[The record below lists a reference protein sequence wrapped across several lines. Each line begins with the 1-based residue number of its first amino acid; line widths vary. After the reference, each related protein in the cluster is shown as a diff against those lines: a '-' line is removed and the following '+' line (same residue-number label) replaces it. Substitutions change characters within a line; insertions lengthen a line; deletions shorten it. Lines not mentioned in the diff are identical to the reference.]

1 MAAKERPFQIG
12 ASLFVITIALAHVEW
27 LLKVEP
33 VLAGLREVS
42 FLLSTIAL
50 VWSFW
55 TAICSR
61 PSILLTLATISC
73 LGLVVVSWSVDQLVV
88 DLSADTLTSHYELVR
103 SISFGVNPYFE
114 PEVEGSLD
122 EYSVLGVSFH
132 MLSAI
137 GFNIGLTRN
146 PFILPYIHMTLLVS
160 TALMTWGREYFS
172 RTNLILMGLLTPLVF
187 PTFAQQFL
195 TGYRDGYSGLAVL
208 TCVVVTVLGWT
219 RRLRSSSFLLLA
231 LALSAVLPSIK
242 LSLVPT
248 AFLLGATCVAG
259 VVTRNRRAFFRNW
272 WMMIV
277 LAVTITLWIF
287 PTIFALFTTN
297 EASRSLL
304 STEAITRTWS
314 GSSEVLQQMNIFEEF
329 GSLLFGVVEGN
340 PDTISWSLPF
350 QVPSSSE
357 LIEAGRPDPRVA
369 GFGPWFGEAFI
380 FAILTGISTVLAIKR
395 GPKLS
400 GVANQQGSSC
410 QTSENE
416 HRIYLWIAA
425 ILIFS
430 FFLTPFRFNS
440 RYVVQLY
447 VFCMLLLALSMMSDQ
462 SRNKYALLA
471 RGTRFASIAILVV
484 NSLIAWYGSTVVSL
498 ENRRLTMEL
507 IDNYV
512 NRVDESPSGV
522 KYSIVTG
529 GKRAIRRYL
538 PSQTP
543 KGRVIIVDYL
553 CDPDIS
559 TRVYWLGD
567 DIGICQYNVQ
577 E

>member
-1 MAAKERPFQIG
+1 M
-12 ASLFVITIALAHVEW
+12 
-27 LLKVEP
+27 
-33 VLAGLREVS
+33 LR
-42 FLLSTIAL
+42 
-50 VWSFW
+50 
-55 TAICSR
+55 
-61 PSILLTLATISC
+61 
-73 LGLVVVSWSVDQLVV
+73 
-88 DLSADTLTSHYELVR
+88 
-103 SISFGVNPYFE
+103 
-114 PEVEGSLD
+114 
-122 EYSVLGVSFH
+122 
-132 MLSAI
+132 
-137 GFNIGLTRN
+137 
-146 PFILPYIHMTLLVS
+146 
-160 TALMTWGREYFS
+160 
-172 RTNLILMGLLTPLVF
+172 RTKD
-187 PTFAQQFL
+187 
-195 TGYRDGYSGLAVL
+195 RDGYSGLAVL
-208 TCVVVTVLGWT
+208 TCVVVTVFGWT

-248 AFLLGATCVAG
+248 AFLLGATCIAG

-277 LAVTITLWIF
+277 LVVTITLWIF
-287 PTIFALFTTN
+287 PTTFALFTTN

-416 HRIYLWIAA
+416 HRIYLWISA

-430 FFLTPFRFNS
+430 FFVTPFRFNS

-447 VFCMLLLALSMMSDQ
+447 VFCMLLLALSMMYDR
-462 SRNKYALLA
+462 SRNQYALIA
-471 RGTRFASIAILVV
+471 RGTRFASIAIFVV
-484 NSLIAWYGSTVVSL
+484 NSLIAWYGFTVVSL

-507 IDNYV
+507 IDEYV

-529 GKRAIRRYL
+529 GKWGIRRYL

-543 KGRVIIVDYL
+543 KGRVIIVEYL
-553 CDPDIS
+553 CDPDTS